1 MIPPSVLETL
11 LRSLGFSTW
20 FHLQNVSFQRRVHLD
35 IQKIR
40 ITAQS
45 CKETVEIYPERL
57 LSQACLDLSSFL
69 CLLPTHCLLDAL
81 TSPVPPSVCCSFL
94 ANLTDLHPT
103 FCLFHFHTHTLENG
117 EPFINMP
124 SGLIFVFI
132 TTNLTGQQMNC

>member
-1 MIPPSVLETL
+1 MILPSVLETL

-20 FHLQNVSFQRRVHLD
+20 FHLQCLLPKEGVLRHTEDWTHSTELQRD
-35 IQKIR
+35 
-40 ITAQS
+40 S
-45 CKETVEIYPERL
+45 EIYPECL
-57 LSQACLDLSSFL
+57 LSQARLDLSSFL

-94 ANLTDLHPT
+94 AKLTDLHPT

-124 SGLIFVFI
+124 SGLIFCI
-132 TTNLTGQQMNC
+132 YHH